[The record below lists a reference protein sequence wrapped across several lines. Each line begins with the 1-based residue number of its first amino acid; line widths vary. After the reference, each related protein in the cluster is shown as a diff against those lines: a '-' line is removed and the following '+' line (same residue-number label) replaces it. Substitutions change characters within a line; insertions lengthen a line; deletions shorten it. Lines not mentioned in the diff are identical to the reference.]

1 MKILYIVSR
10 LEDWQFDVPGMT
22 AIAAHTYLIDPALGE
37 FATTRVFNL
46 CNSYHY
52 QSHGYYVS
60 LLAEAR
66 GHQPL
71 PTVEAL
77 NDLSSTGLMHAVRD
91 RLGALAQCSL
101 AEAPGEDIEFFIY
114 FGRAARGNGQY
125 AHLCLEIFRILSA
138 PILQVHFM
146 KTAGRWRLTA
156 IRAGDITKIPEVDRV
171 KFAQAMTDYLHEQ
184 KIRSRRLPGEKPQI
198 AILHDPQC
206 KETPSNPTALRKF
219 CEAADNLG
227 MRPMLLTRRD
237 ARRLAEFDALFIRD
251 TTNVNH
257 YTYHFARFAAAAG
270 LVVIDH
276 PDAILRCTNKIYL
289 AELLGRHH
297 IPMPKTMMVD
307 ADNKDRIAATL
318 GLPCILKRP
327 DGAFSI
333 GVTRVHTEE
342 ALMASVDELLKRS
355 ELVLAQ
361 EYLPTDF
368 DWRVGVLDQ
377 RPLFICKYYMAP
389 GHWQIIKHDAAY
401 TSEGK
406 TEALSIGEAPNT
418 VIDTAVRAAGL
429 IGDGFYGV
437 DLKQVGDQCYVIE
450 INDNPNVDAGN
461 EDGVLGDAL
470 YREVMGVFLKRI
482 EALKGMTA

>member
-1 MKILYIVSR
+1 MKILVVVSR
-10 LEDWQFDVPGMT
+10 LEDWQFNVPGIT
-22 AIAAHTYLIDPALGE
+22 VIAARTYLIDPACGE
-37 FATTRVFNL
+37 SASTRVFNL

-52 QSHGYYVS
+52 QSLGYYVS
-60 LLAEAR
+60 LLADAR

-71 PTVEAL
+71 PTVEAFK
-77 NDLSSTGLMHAVRD
+77 DLQSTGLVHTVRD
-91 RLGALAQCSL
+91 RLGELTQCSL
-101 AEAPGEDIEFFIY
+101 AETHGEQIEFSIY
-114 FGRAARGNGQY
+114 FGRTVCGNGQY
-125 AHLCLEIFRILSA
+125 AHLCMEMFRFLSA
-138 PILQVHFM
+138 PILQVRFM
-146 KTAGRWRLTA
+146 KTAGRWRLAA
-156 IRAGDITKIPEVDRV
+156 IRAGDITKISEVDRV
-171 KFAQAMTDYLHEQ
+171 KFAQAMTDYLQEQ

-198 AILHDPQC
+198 AILHDPLCEQ
-206 KETPSNPTALRKF
+206 TPSNPSALRKF
-219 CEAADNLG
+219 CEAAENLG
-227 MRPMLLTRRD
+227 MRPTLVTRRD
-237 ARRLAEFDALFIRD
+237 AGRLAEFDALFIRD

-257 YTYHFARFAAAAG
+257 YTYHLARLAAAAG

-297 IPMPKTMMVD
+297 IPIPKTMMVVT
-307 ADNKDRIAATL
+307 DNKDRIAATL
-318 GLPCILKRP
+318 GLPCILKQP

-342 ALMASVDELLKRS
+342 ALMASVEVLLKRS

-377 RPLFICKYYMAP
+377 HPLFVCKYHMAP
-389 GHWQIIKHDAAY
+389 GHWQIIKHDPAH

-437 DLKQVGDQCYVIE
+437 DLKQVGDQCFVIE